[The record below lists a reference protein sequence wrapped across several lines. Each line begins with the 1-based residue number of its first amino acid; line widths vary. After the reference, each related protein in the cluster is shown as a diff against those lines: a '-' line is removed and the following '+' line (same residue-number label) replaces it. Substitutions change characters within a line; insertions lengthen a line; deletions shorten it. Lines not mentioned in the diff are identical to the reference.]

1 MLYSDLT
8 EAIGNTPMIELR
20 RLNPNPAVRIFAKLE
35 GFNPTGSLKDRIVK
49 YMIERAEASGELTL
63 DKILLEPTSG
73 NTGIALGMFARIRGY
88 SLRVVMPDNV
98 SSERRELL
106 HAFGADVILSPG
118 SEGTNGAIR
127 MAQKMLKED
136 DRHFMLD
143 QYGNPNNVL
152 AHYETTGQEIL
163 QDLNGIVDSIDL
175 FVAGLGTGG
184 TLMGAGR
191 RLKEAFPNMKITAVQ
206 PYPKSGL
213 QGLRS
218 LMDGYVPPIFD
229 MSRIDV
235 NEVVKDEDAF
245 RMVKKLA
252 EVEGILGGISSGAVV
267 YRVLKAA
274 ERMEGGVIVTILPDG
289 GWKYLSEQIWTD
301 DAKTVSERFTGPMW

>member
-8 EAIGNTPMIELR
+8 EAIGHTPMIELR

-49 YMIERAEASGELTL
+49 YMIERAEASGELTP

-73 NTGIALGMFARIRGY
+73 NTGISLGMFAKIKGY
-88 SLRVVMPDNV
+88 PLRVVMPDNV

-106 HAFGADVILSPG
+106 HAFGVEVFLSPG

-152 AHYETTGQEIL
+152 AHYETTAGEIL
-163 QDLNGIVDSIDL
+163 EDLKGTVDSIDL
-175 FVAGLGTGG
+175 FIAGLGTGG

-191 RLKEAFPNMKITAVQ
+191 RLKEASDT
-206 PYPKSGL
+206 
-213 QGLRS
+213 
-218 LMDGYVPPIFD
+218 
-229 MSRIDV
+229 
-235 NEVVKDEDAF
+235 EV
-245 RMVKKLA
+245 
-252 EVEGILGGISSGAVV
+252 
-267 YRVLKAA
+267 
-274 ERMEGGVIVTILPDG
+274 GGV
-289 GWKYLSEQIWTD
+289 S
-301 DAKTVSERFTGPMW
+301 

>member
-1 MLYSDLT
+1 
-8 EAIGNTPMIELR
+8 MIELR
-20 RLNPNPAVRIFAKLE
+20 RLNPNPAVRIFVKLE

-49 YMIERAEASGELTL
+49 YMIERAEASGELTS

-73 NTGIALGMFARIRGY
+73 NTGISLGMFAKLKGY
-88 SLRVVMPDNV
+88 PLRVVMPDNV
-98 SSERRELL
+98 STERRELL
-106 HAFGADVILSPG
+106 YAFDAEVILSPG

-127 MAQKMLKED
+127 MAQEMLKDD
-136 DRHFMLD
+136 DRYFMLD

-152 AHYETTGQEIL
+152 AHYETTAGEIL
-163 QDLNGIVDSIDL
+163 EDLKGTVNSIDL

-184 TLMGAGR
+184 TLMGAGQ
-191 RLKEAFPNMKITAVQ
+191 RLKETFPNMKITAVQ
-206 PYPKSGL
+206 PYPKGGL

-229 MSRIDV
+229 ISRIDV

-245 RMVKKLA
+245 RMVKQLA

-274 ERMEGGVIVTILPDG
+274 ECMENGVIVTILPDG

>member
-1 MLYSDLT
+1 LLYSDLT
-8 EAIGNTPMIELR
+8 EVIGNTPMVEIR
-20 RLNPNPAVRIFAKLE
+20 RLNPNPDVRIFAKLE

-49 YMIERAEASGELTL
+49 YMIECAEASGELMKG
-63 DKILLEPTSG
+63 KILLEPTSG
-73 NTGIALGMFARIRGY
+73 NTGISLGMFAKIKGY
-88 SLRVVMPDNV
+88 PLRVVMPDNV
-98 SSERRELL
+98 STERRELL
-106 HAFGADVILSPG
+106 HAFGVEVILSSG

-127 MAQKMLKED
+127 MAQMLLKED
-136 DRHFMLD
+136 DQHFMLD

-152 AHYETTGQEIL
+152 AHYETTAGEIL
-163 QDLNGIVDSIDL
+163 DDLKNTVNSIDL

-206 PYPKSGL
+206 PYPKGGL

-229 MSRIDV
+229 MSRIDM

-245 RMVKKLA
+245 RMVKQLA
-252 EVEGILGGISSGAVV
+252 AVEGILGGISSGAVV
-267 YRVLKAA
+267 YRAIKAA
-274 ERMEGGVIVTILPDG
+274 ERMEHGVIVTILPDG

-301 DAKTVSERFTGPMW
+301 DARTVSDRFTGPMW

>member
-1 MLYSDLT
+1 MLYPQLT
-8 EAIGNTPMIELR
+8 DAIGNTPMIELR
-20 RLNPNPAVRIFAKLE
+20 RLNPNPSVRIFAKLE

-49 YMIERAEASGELTL
+49 YMIERAEASGELTQG
-63 DKILLEPTSG
+63 KILLEPTSG
-73 NTGIALGMFARIRGY
+73 NTGISLGMFAKIKGY
-88 SLRVVMPDNV
+88 PLRVVMPDNV
-98 SSERRELL
+98 STERRELL
-106 HAFGADVILSPG
+106 HAFSVEVILSPG

-127 MAQKMLKED
+127 MAQKMLKEN
-136 DRHFMLD
+136 DRYFMLD

-152 AHYETTGQEIL
+152 AHYETTAKEIL
-163 QDLNGIVDSIDL
+163 DDLKGTVSSIDL
-175 FVAGLGTGG
+175 FIAGLGTGG

-191 RLKEAFPNMKITAVQ
+191 RLQEAFPNMKITAVQ
-206 PYPKSGL
+206 PYPKGGL

-245 RMVKKLA
+245 LMVKKLA
-252 EVEGILGGISSGAVV
+252 EVEGILCGISSGAVMH
-267 YRVLKAA
+267 RVIKAA
-274 ERMEGGVIVTILPDG
+274 ERMEHGVIVTILPDG

-301 DAKTVSERFTGPMW
+301 DASTVSERFTGPMW

>member
-1 MLYSDLT
+1 
-8 EAIGNTPMIELR
+8 MIELR
-20 RLNPNPAVRIFAKLE
+20 RLNPNPAVRVFAKLE

-49 YMIERAEASGELTL
+49 YMIERAEASGELIQG
-63 DKILLEPTSG
+63 KILLEPTSG
-73 NTGIALGMFARIRGY
+73 NTGISLGMFAKIKGY
-88 SLRVVMPDNV
+88 QLRVVMPDNV
-98 SSERRELL
+98 SKERQELL
-106 HAFGADVILSPG
+106 HAFDVEVILSPG
-118 SEGTNGAIR
+118 AEGTNGAIR
-127 MAQKMLKED
+127 MAQRILKED

-152 AHYETTGQEIL
+152 AHYETTAVEIL
-163 QDLNGIVDSIDL
+163 EDLKDTVDTIDL
-175 FVAGLGTGG
+175 FIAGLGTGG

-191 RLKEAFPNMKITAVQ
+191 RLKEAFPSMQITAVQ
-206 PYPKSGL
+206 PYPKGGL

-252 EVEGILGGISSGAVV
+252 QVEGILAGISSGAVIH
-267 YRVLKAA
+267 RAIKAA
-274 ERMEGGVIVTILPDG
+274 ERMEQGVIVTVLPDG

-301 DAKTVSERFTGPMW
+301 DASTVSERFTGPMW